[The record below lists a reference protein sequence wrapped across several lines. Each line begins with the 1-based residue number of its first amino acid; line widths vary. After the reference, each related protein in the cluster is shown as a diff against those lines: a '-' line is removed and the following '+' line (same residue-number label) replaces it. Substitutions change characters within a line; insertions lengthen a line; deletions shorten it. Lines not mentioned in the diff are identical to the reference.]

1 MPTDADSHAAAAAA
15 DAEAEAALAA
25 GSATD
30 GDEASV
36 LNNPGY
42 EVFIGILSILSI
54 VNLVLIYVVKDDA
67 IRYVLGAMNLLLSI
81 VLFIDFLYRLR
92 KAPSKSR
99 YFFRQFGWADL
110 GASLPLPQLKILRVF
125 RLIKVWNLVRRYG
138 LKHLAHTLV
147 KDRAGSALWLLLLIA
162 IFVLEFGSVWMLRIE
177 QYAQGANITTASDS
191 IWYVIV
197 TIATVG
203 YGDQFPV
210 TNAGR
215 LVGSGIIIL
224 GVAIFGTLSGYL
236 ANAFIAPRK
245 NADAEE
251 EAEEDLV
258 DSATRERDEALHGRV
273 EELHAL
279 LAEQQ
284 QAIARL
290 EALLREK

>member
-1 MPTDADSHAAAAAA
+1 MATDEAAAP
-15 DAEAEAALAA
+15 
-25 GSATD
+25 ATATQD
-30 GDEASV
+30 VDEASV
-36 LNNPGY
+36 LDNPGY

-54 VNLVLIYVVKDDA
+54 VNLVLIYIQEDDA
-67 IRYVLGAMNLLLSI
+67 IRYVLGVMNFLLSMI
-81 VLFIDFLYRLR
+81 LFVDFLYRLR

-110 GASLPLPQLKILRVF
+110 GASVPVPQLKILRVF

-138 LKHLAHTLV
+138 LKHLARTLI

-162 IFVLEFGSVWMLRIE
+162 IFVLEFGSVWMLKIE
-177 QYAQGANITTASDS
+177 QYAQGANITSASDS

-210 TNAGR
+210 TNPGR
-215 LVGSGIIIL
+215 IVGSGIIIL

-236 ANAFIAPRK
+236 ANAFIAPK
-245 NADAEE
+245 KQQDAAE

-258 DSATRERDEALHGRV
+258 DAEARDRDETLHAKV
-273 EELHAL
+273 EELHVL

-284 QAIARL
+284 KAIARL
-290 EALLREK
+290 EDLLSQK

>member
-1 MPTDADSHAAAAAA
+1 MATDEAAAP
-15 DAEAEAALAA
+15 
-25 GSATD
+25 ATATQD
-30 GDEASV
+30 VDEASV
-36 LNNPGY
+36 LDNPGY

-54 VNLVLIYVVKDDA
+54 VNLVLIYIQEDDA
-67 IRYVLGAMNLLLSI
+67 IRYVLGVMNFLLSMI
-81 VLFIDFLYRLR
+81 LFVDFLYRLR

-110 GASLPLPQLKILRVF
+110 GASVPVPQLKILRVF

-138 LKHLAHTLV
+138 LKHLARTLI

-162 IFVLEFGSVWMLRIE
+162 IFVLEFGSVWMLKIE
-177 QYAQGANITTASDS
+177 QYAQGANITSASDS

-210 TNAGR
+210 TNPGR
-215 LVGSGIIIL
+215 VVGSGIIIL

-236 ANAFIAPRK
+236 ANAFIAPK
-245 NADAEE
+245 KQQDAAE

-258 DSATRERDEALHGRV
+258 DAEARDRDEKLHAKV
-273 EELHAL
+273 EELHVL

-284 QAIARL
+284 KAIARL
-290 EALLREK
+290 EDLLSQK

>member
-1 MPTDADSHAAAAAA
+1 MPNDDASLTEA
-15 DAEAEAALAA
+15 AEAEAAPSAA
-25 GSATD
+25 PPAD

-54 VNLVLIYVVKDDA
+54 TNLLLIYVTQDEA

-92 KAPSKSR
+92 KAPSKNR

-138 LKHLAHTLV
+138 LKHLARTLI

-177 QYAQGANITTASDS
+177 QYAPNANITSASDS

-203 YGDQFPV
+203 YGDQYPV
-210 TNAGR
+210 TNPGR

-236 ANAFIAPRK
+236 ANAFIAPK
-245 NADAEE
+245 KEQDAAE

-258 DSATRERDEALHGRV
+258 DAENRDRDEKLHAKV

-284 QAIARL
+284 RAIARL
-290 EALLREK
+290 EELLSQK